1 MAEGRPKQRLDKWLW
16 AARFFKTRSLAA
28 RVVGEGSVRVNG
40 ERVTK
45 TSTAISAGDTLT
57 FPQGRTIRVVEVAGL
72 SEKRGPAPE
81 AQALYAD
88 HTPPPVPRVG
98 ARPTGKARRDLDAAR
113 AQGDATGGPLEP
125 PEGGA

>member
-1 MAEGRPKQRLDKWLW
+1 MDKWLW
-16 AARFFKTRSLAA
+16 TARFFKTRSLAA
-28 RVVGEGSVRVNG
+28 RVVGDGSVRVNG

-45 TSTAISAGDTLT
+45 TSTAVSPGDTLT

-72 SEKRGPAPE
+72 SDRRGPAPE

-98 ARPTGKARRDLDAAR
+98 ARPTGKARRDMDRDREGAR
-113 AQGDATGGPLEP
+113 PHGDATGGPLEP